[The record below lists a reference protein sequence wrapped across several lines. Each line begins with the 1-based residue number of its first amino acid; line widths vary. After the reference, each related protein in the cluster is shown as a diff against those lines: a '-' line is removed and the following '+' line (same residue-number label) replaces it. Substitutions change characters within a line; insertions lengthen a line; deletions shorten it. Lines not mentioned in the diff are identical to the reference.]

1 MALQEQFHCILIA
14 NLELK
19 LPYGKDTISVWKRTK
34 YVPARIYSTHDGC
47 NHSNSSLESLSH
59 DGSSGYLAGR
69 TDSDMDDDSGSDGDL
84 QEDDGQ
90 DSEEKGEDEDEDDE
104 SEGDDN
110 EEEEECSEPL
120 TVSAADAV
128 TYMSISDLNK
138 LRNCSELKAP
148 KSKTVS
154 QLIKEGE
161 LARRITGY
169 LCE

>member
-1 MALQEQFHCILIA
+1 
-14 NLELK
+14 
-19 LPYGKDTISVWKRTK
+19 
-34 YVPARIYSTHDGC
+34 
-47 NHSNSSLESLSH
+47 
-59 DGSSGYLAGR
+59 
-69 TDSDMDDDSGSDGDL
+69 MDDDSGSDGDL

-104 SEGDDN
+104 SEADDN